1 LIDLP
6 VTPYKGHKPAGAIE
20 SLTTRMSETLVYIAN
35 IAYAMGTISTRVPDD
50 LEAEL
55 EEYLEKERLDRST
68 AVRKLLSEG
77 LEEWRR
83 EQALKR
89 LAADEISFTK
99 AAQLAEMSVW
109 EFAQLTKKHDITW
122 VSGDHLEADLEDL

>member
-1 LIDLP
+1 
-6 VTPYKGHKPAGAIE
+6 
-20 SLTTRMSETLVYIAN
+20 MSETLVYIAN